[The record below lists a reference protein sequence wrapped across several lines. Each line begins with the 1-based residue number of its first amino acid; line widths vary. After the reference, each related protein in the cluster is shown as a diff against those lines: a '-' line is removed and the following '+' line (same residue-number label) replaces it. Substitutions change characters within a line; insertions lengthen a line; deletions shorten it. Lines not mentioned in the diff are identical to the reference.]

1 VVVPCRSCGGALT
14 SAVERKVGRC
24 SSCPATYDEELFDR
38 LREWRSGIAKE
49 AGLPPYVVFT
59 DATLVAI
66 AETLP
71 RDEGELARVPGVGV
85 AKLQKYGSDV
95 LELLGAR

>member
-1 VVVPCRSCGGALT
+1 VCQGPLT

-24 SSCPATYDEELFDR
+24 SSCPATYDEELFQR
-38 LREWRSGIAKE
+38 LREWRSAVAAQ

-71 RDEGELARVPGVGV
+71 ADDGALAALAGVGA
-85 AKLQKYGSDV
+85 AKLQKYGQDV
-95 LELLGAR
+95 LELLAGSV